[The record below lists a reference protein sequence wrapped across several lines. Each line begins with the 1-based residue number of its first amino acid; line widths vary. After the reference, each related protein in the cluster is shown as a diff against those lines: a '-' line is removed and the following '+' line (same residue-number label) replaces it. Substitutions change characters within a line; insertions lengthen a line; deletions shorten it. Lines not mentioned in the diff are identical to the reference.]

1 MPASVI
7 NDSISNDL
15 LLWKLSETETQLS
28 NLLNI
33 SLSSKSKLD
42 LIKSSSQ
49 RRQFLGVQNLL
60 NLHKIK
66 NDMLSYDDNGKPHLL
81 NNKFISISHSFDY
94 CGVIVSN
101 VKVGLDIEKFRSK
114 ILNISKKFVSESD
127 LGLIKLNS
135 IENVTKVWSIKEAV
149 FKAFGHNEID
159 FKKNIIIK
167 SVNKEFNKANV
178 LIFKNEISENYSIE
192 IFNFSEYIC
201 CIAKLND

>member
-28 NLLNI
+28 NLVNI

-42 LIKSSSQ
+42 LMKSSSQ

-66 NDMLSYDDNGKPHLL
+66 NDMLFYDDNGKPHLL

-127 LGLIKLNS
+127 LSLIKLNS

-192 IFNFSEYIC
+192 IYNFSEYIC
-201 CIAKLND
+201 CVAKLND

>member
-135 IENVTKVWSIKEAV
+135 VENVTKVWSIKEAV
-149 FKAFGHNEID
+149 FKAFGHNKID

-167 SVNKEFNKANV
+167 SVNEKFNKANV

-192 IFNFSEYIC
+192 IYNFSEYIC
-201 CIAKLND
+201 CVAKLND

>member
-28 NLLNI
+28 NLVNI

-66 NDMLSYDDNGKPHLL
+66 NDMLFYDDNGKPHLL

-149 FKAFGHNEID
+149 FKAFGHNKID

-167 SVNKEFNKANV
+167 SVNEKFNKANV

-192 IFNFSEYIC
+192 IYNFSEYIC
-201 CIAKLND
+201 CVAKLND

>member
-1 MPASVI
+1 MPVSVI

-66 NDMLSYDDNGKPHLL
+66 NNMLFYDDNGKPHLL

-149 FKAFGHNEID
+149 FKAFGHNKID

-167 SVNKEFNKANV
+167 SVNKKFNKANV

-201 CIAKLND
+201 CVAKLND

>member
-1 MPASVI
+1 MPVSVI

-94 CGVIVSN
+94 CGVIISN

-192 IFNFSEYIC
+192 IYNFSEYIC

>member
-114 ILNISKKFVSESD
+114 ILNISKKFVSQSD

-149 FKAFGHNEID
+149 FKAFGHNKID

-167 SVNKEFNKANV
+167 SVNKEFTKANV

-192 IFNFSEYIC
+192 IYNFSEYIC
-201 CIAKLND
+201 CVAKLND

>member
-1 MPASVI
+1 MPVSVI

-127 LGLIKLNS
+127 LSLIKLNS

-167 SVNKEFNKANV
+167 SVNKEFTKANV

-192 IFNFSEYIC
+192 IYNFSEYIC
-201 CIAKLND
+201 CVAKLND

>member
-1 MPASVI
+1 MPVSVI

-49 RRQFLGVQNLL
+49 RKQFLGVQNLL

-192 IFNFSEYIC
+192 IYNFSEYIC

>member
-1 MPASVI
+1 MPVSVI

-114 ILNISKKFVSESD
+114 ILNISKKFVSQSD

-201 CIAKLND
+201 CVAKLND

>member
-1 MPASVI
+1 MPVSVI

-15 LLWKLSETETQLS
+15 LLWKLSENETQLS
-28 NLLNI
+28 NLVNI
-33 SLSSKSKLD
+33 SLSSKTKLD

-66 NDMLSYDDNGKPHLL
+66 NDMLFYDDNGKPHLL

-149 FKAFGHNEID
+149 FKAFGHNKID

-167 SVNKEFNKANV
+167 SVNEKFNKANV

-192 IFNFSEYIC
+192 IYNFSEYIC
-201 CIAKLND
+201 CVAKLND

>member
-1 MPASVI
+1 MPVSVI

-49 RRQFLGVQNLL
+49 RKQFLGVQNLL

-149 FKAFGHNEID
+149 FKAFGHNKID

-167 SVNKEFNKANV
+167 SVNEKFNKANV

-192 IFNFSEYIC
+192 IYNFSEYIC
-201 CIAKLND
+201 CVAKLND

>member
-94 CGVIVSN
+94 CGVIVSD
-101 VKVGLDIEKFRSK
+101 VKVGLDIEKLRSK
-114 ILNISKKFVSESD
+114 ILNISNKFVSSSD
-127 LGLIKLNS
+127 RNLIKLDS
-135 IENVTKVWSIKEAV
+135 VENITKIWTIKEAV
-149 FKAFGHNEID
+149 FKAFGYSGID
-159 FKKNIIIK
+159 FKENILIESI
-167 SVNKEFNKANV
+167 NIEFDRAKV
-178 LIFKNEISENYSIE
+178 KIYKNEIIEYYNIE
-192 IFNFSEYIC
+192 IINFSQYIC
-201 CIAKLND
+201 SLAYLIK

>member
-149 FKAFGHNEID
+149 FKAFGHNKID

-167 SVNKEFNKANV
+167 SVNKKFNKANV

-201 CIAKLND
+201 CVAKLND

>member
-127 LGLIKLNS
+127 LSLINLNS

-149 FKAFGHNEID
+149 FKAFGHNKID

-167 SVNKEFNKANV
+167 SVNEKFNKANV

-192 IFNFSEYIC
+192 IYNFSEYIC
-201 CIAKLND
+201 CVAKLND

>member
-1 MPASVI
+1 MPVSVI

-49 RRQFLGVQNLL
+49 RKQFLGVQNLL

-114 ILNISKKFVSESD
+114 ILNISKKFVSKSD
-127 LGLIKLNS
+127 LSLIKLNS

-192 IFNFSEYIC
+192 IYNFSEYIC
-201 CIAKLND
+201 CVAKLND

>member
-1 MPASVI
+1 MRFNFCTVAI
-7 NDSISNDL
+7 IATATTATISTTVSANR
-15 LLWKLSETETQLS
+15 
-28 NLLNI
+28 NI
-33 SLSSKSKLD
+33 FGISSRSKSR
-42 LIKSSSQ
+42 I
-49 RRQFLGVQNLL
+49 F
-60 NLHKIK
+60 
-66 NDMLSYDDNGKPHLL
+66 GKHQQL

-114 ILNISKKFVSESD
+114 ILNISKKFVSQSD

-149 FKAFGHNEID
+149 FKAFGHNKID

-167 SVNKEFNKANV
+167 SVNEKFNKANV

-192 IFNFSEYIC
+192 IYNFSEYIC
-201 CIAKLND
+201 CVAKLND

>member
-1 MPASVI
+1 MPVSVI

-15 LLWKLSETETQLS
+15 LLWKLSENETQLS

-42 LIKSSSQ
+42 LMKSSSQ

-66 NDMLSYDDNGKPHLL
+66 NDMLFYDDNGKPHLL

-149 FKAFGHNEID
+149 FKAFGHNKID

-167 SVNKEFNKANV
+167 SVNEKFNKANV

-192 IFNFSEYIC
+192 IYNFSDYIC
-201 CIAKLND
+201 CVAKLND

>member
-1 MPASVI
+1 MPVSVI

-167 SVNKEFNKANV
+167 SVNKEFTKANV

-192 IFNFSEYIC
+192 IYNFSEYIC
-201 CIAKLND
+201 CVAKLND

>member
-1 MPASVI
+1 MPVSVI

-149 FKAFGHNEID
+149 FKAFGHNKID

-167 SVNKEFNKANV
+167 SVNEKFNKANV

-192 IFNFSEYIC
+192 IYNFSEYIC
-201 CIAKLND
+201 CVAKLND

>member
-149 FKAFGHNEID
+149 FKAFGHNKID

-167 SVNKEFNKANV
+167 SVNKKFNKANV

-192 IFNFSEYIC
+192 IYNFSEYIC
-201 CIAKLND
+201 CVAKLND

>member
-1 MPASVI
+1 MPVSVI

-127 LGLIKLNS
+127 LSLIKLNS

-178 LIFKNEISENYSIE
+178 LIFKNDISENYSIE
-192 IFNFSEYIC
+192 IYNFSEYIC
-201 CIAKLND
+201 CVAKLND

>member
-127 LGLIKLNS
+127 LGLIKFNS

-192 IFNFSEYIC
+192 IYNFSEYIC
-201 CIAKLND
+201 CVAKLND

>member
-1 MPASVI
+1 MPVSVI

-28 NLLNI
+28 NLVNI

-149 FKAFGHNEID
+149 FKAFGHNKID

-192 IFNFSEYIC
+192 IYNFSEYIC
-201 CIAKLND
+201 CVAKLND